1 MKLILFGIYSGS
13 IIWNVVQNFRTFHV
27 VNKCKNFEQ
36 YLALRKRKR
45 KRLYIEVLTSLYIL
59 VFASVTPIFLA
70 RINSFSK
77 FLILSYGLYLCYRF
91 CSSFLYLSS
100 RRYRELEA
108 ETLDSMKEELTILEE
123 LVDVRSILLL
133 PPITYI
139 VLESIFLVLST
150 ILIFQENVL

>member
-13 IIWNVVQNFRTFHV
+13 LIWNVVQNFRTFHV

-36 YLALRKRKR
+36 YLAVRKRK
-45 KRLYIEVLTSLYIL
+45 KNKLYAEVLTSLYIL
-59 VFASVTPIFLA
+59 VFASLTPIFLTP
-70 RINSFSK
+70 INAFSK
-77 FLILSYGLYLCYRF
+77 FLFLSYGLYLCYRF

-100 RRYRELEA
+100 RRYREIEA
-108 ETLDSMKEELTILEE
+108 ETIEGLKEELSILEE

-139 VLESIFLVLST
+139 VLETIFLVLST